1 MNSTKVN
8 STAMVAV
15 VVREQRTWDSFHE
28 EFVGLSDDINQLGV
42 EVATATVRV
51 TRLTIKAT
59 SESIAFV
66 NDKSEEMY
74 KSLIS

>member
-1 MNSTKVN
+1 MNSTEVD
-8 STAMVAV
+8 STSMVAV
-15 VVREQRTWDSFHE
+15 AREQRTWDSFNE
-28 EFVGLSDDINQLGV
+28 EFVGLGDDINQLGV

-59 SESIAFV
+59 SESVAFV
-66 NDKSEEMY
+66 NDKSEDMY